1 MIGARIAVRSILGGL
16 ALAATLAGCSSD
28 AGPTPPDGGDAGLDG
43 TGTGDATD
51 GGGGGDGNPTGPTT
65 P

>member
-1 MIGARIAVRSILGGL
+1 MIGARVGARSILAGL
-16 ALAATLAGCSSD
+16 ALAAALAGCSSD

-51 GGGGGDGNPTGPTT
+51 GGGDGTDIIFTT